1 MCVRECKMLWHFLA
15 LFCYEKLHF
24 VILSESGDIQI
35 AQANL
40 LFFRRRTFAKVCG
53 KWLCKS
59 SHFIDLLL
67 LLQMFVGWLLI
78 EYQHIKGYENG
89 YWGGWGCFINHPLP
103 PHNLPPGGG
112 IYLFGAMKYHFA
124 RRVFYGTR
132 NSIFW
137 LNLLSMKNELLV
149 RYSVPKSRYEKISF
163 WISCFL
169 WKNELLFKTHQNYI
183 SQMKKE
189 VSDPTRLICNSLQ
202 SSWTLSTL
210 SDSLH
215 SVSYQY

>member
-1 MCVRECKMLWHFLA
+1 MTLSCSFL
-15 LFCYEKLHF
+15 LRKTSFRYPFRVWRHTNSSSKLTF
-24 VILSESGDIQI
+24 
-35 AQANL
+35 
-40 LFFRRRTFAKVCG
+40 FFRRRTFAKVCG

-59 SHFIDLLL
+59 SHFIDLL

-137 LNLLSMKNELLV
+137 LNLLSMKNELLI
-149 RYSVPKSRYEKISF
+149 RYSVPKSRNEKLVF
-163 WISCFL
+163 WISRFL
-169 WKNELLFKTHQNYI
+169 WKNELLFKTHQN
-183 SQMKKE
+183 KKF
-189 VSDPTRLICNSLQ
+189 NWQ
-202 SSWTLSTL
+202 
-210 SDSLH
+210 
-215 SVSYQY
+215 

>member
-15 LFCYEKLHF
+15 LFCHKNF
-24 VILSESGDIQI
+24 ISLSFQSLETLQI
-35 AQANL
+35 AKLKQTYF
-40 LFFRRRTFAKVCG
+40 FFRRRTFAKVCG

-112 IYLFGAMKYHFA
+112 VYLFGAMKYHFA
-124 RRVFYGTR
+124 RRVFYGTH

-149 RYSVPKSRYEKISF
+149 HYSVPKSRYE
-163 WISCFL
+163 
-169 WKNELLFKTHQNYI
+169 N
-183 SQMKKE
+183 
-189 VSDPTRLICNSLQ
+189 
-202 SSWTLSTL
+202 
-210 SDSLH
+210 
-215 SVSYQY
+215 